1 MKSGIFSVP
10 GEPKTYPTRTSEN
23 RDFGIRSFPEIQK
36 SFHDNWIQLF
46 FRANNAKQVTGT
58 KEMRFVIQR
67 KVQFDET
74 TCNGSA
80 LQKICSSP
88 LSELRRELFSFA
100 HSVHA
105 NFA

>member
-1 MKSGIFSVP
+1 MKSGIFFRFPVNRKLIQP
-10 GEPKTYPTRTSEN
+10 EPPKTETSGSGHS
-23 RDFGIRSFPEIQK
+23 RKYKK

-80 LQKICSSP
+80 WQKLAP
-88 LSELRRELFSFA
+88 R
-100 HSVHA
+100 H
-105 NFA
+105 